1 MEMDDE
7 DEITPTG
14 KECIKDKMMNINE
27 KMKIKR
33 KKKNTKA
40 NHAMGYPKVRS
51 RFQWRKHNTSKDWFW
66 VGHLQQSPLKFVE
79 SETKNQVDN
88 RADMRISEEFWV
100 TWTWKIKNKFLINE
114 SLIRLWKFKI
124 ENISYID
131 YKH

>member
-1 MEMDDE
+1 MMEMDDE

-51 RFQWRKHNTSKDWFW
+51 RFQ
-66 VGHLQQSPLKFVE
+66 
-79 SETKNQVDN
+79 
-88 RADMRISEEFWV
+88 
-100 TWTWKIKNKFLINE
+100 
-114 SLIRLWKFKI
+114 
-124 ENISYID
+124 
-131 YKH
+131 